1 MSCPTFESL
10 SAEVD
15 GELAELEAAA
25 VRSHLDG
32 CDKCRT
38 RRSELLLLQ
47 GAVRNA
53 SVVPPASDG
62 LKTRLWA
69 TVRQRR
75 RAFALRLGVGLA
87 AAAALVVLLL
97 PLVQSKDVIPEL
109 VGDHLGTTVKG
120 EEPFDVVSSD
130 ANVVEHWF
138 DGKLDYKFRIPRLA
152 AARLLGGRMCDVGG
166 RQFPLA
172 AYDREGRRMS
182 LIALGTA
189 AGSGQGTCKE
199 GVRGFTVCRQVADGV
214 DYMLVSDYPRSE
226 AKGVLTA
233 VLSELR

>member
-32 CDKCRT
+32 CDKCRV

-47 GAVRNA
+47 AAVRDA
-53 SVVPPASDG
+53 SAVPPASDG

-69 TVRQRR
+69 TVRKRR
-75 RAFALRLGVGLA
+75 RALAFRLALGLA
-87 AAAALVVLLL
+87 AAAAVVALLL
-97 PLVQSKDVIPEL
+97 PLVQSKDVIAEL

-138 DGKLDYKFRIPRLA
+138 DGKLAYRFRIPRPA

-199 GVRGFTVCRQVADGV
+199 GVRGFTVCRQVANGI

-226 AKGVLTA
+226 AKRVLTA
-233 VLSELR
+233 ALSELP